1 VKHSP
6 SENSCA
12 VKMNRLSAAGCQDIV
27 SFGNQL
33 DLDCVF
39 IGPVFSKYIATV
51 TYKELMSI
59 PCLNNIN
66 IYNLIKSN
74 SLYKLCETQP

>member
-1 VKHSP
+1 MKT

-39 IGPVFSKYIATV
+39 IGLVFSKYITTV
-51 TYKELMSI
+51 TYKEIMSI

-66 IYNLIKSN
+66 INNLIKSN
-74 SLYKLCETQP
+74 SLYKLCEKQP